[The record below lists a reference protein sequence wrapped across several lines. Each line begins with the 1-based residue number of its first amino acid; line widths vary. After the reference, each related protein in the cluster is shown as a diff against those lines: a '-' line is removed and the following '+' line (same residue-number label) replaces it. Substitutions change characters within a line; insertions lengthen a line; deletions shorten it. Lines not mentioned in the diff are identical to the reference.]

1 MQKNKYMNKK
11 CPNLLPLK
19 CKSNKIAVEL
29 IRIKSNKSNRIQ
41 AMGLIIY

>member
-11 CPNLLPLK
+11 CPNLLPLE
-19 CKSNKIAVEL
+19 CKSNKIAAAQT
-29 IRIKSNKSNRIQ
+29 RIKSNINNRIQ